1 MEEKRGAC
9 RELQTS
15 STGLGFRGRIELVS
29 AVGCEGVGCGM
40 CVGSECIGMD
50 LDGGGGNDKQKISNE

>member
-50 LDGGGGNDKQKISNE
+50 LDGGGGE